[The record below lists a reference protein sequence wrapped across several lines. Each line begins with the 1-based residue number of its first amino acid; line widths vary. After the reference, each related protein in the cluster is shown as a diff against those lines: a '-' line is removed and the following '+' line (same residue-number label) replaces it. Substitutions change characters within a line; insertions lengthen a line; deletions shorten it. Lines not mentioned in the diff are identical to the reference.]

1 MSEVF
6 PISCISCRRKKIK
19 CNKVRPC
26 NQCKKRQICCNFPST
41 FRNIKIKEDELD
53 NLSWSGHGG
62 SSSSNV
68 SGESSSVGNSESDYM
83 GNQLVNS
90 HSRKLLTLAEEVDH
104 LKTAKSSISE
114 EHNKLKKKY
123 QLLLTQLNKYRRSS
137 NSNDKS
143 QESFKLKEPIP
154 ISGET
159 SELGDKYYGPLSSNY
174 MIKNLD
180 KEGNNDNDEKTD
192 IKDEGMG
199 IKSRKPSSDDLLQ
212 INESFSSQANQDLIK
227 KSLLKKPLPYLLSL
241 DAIIGPRNHSNTDL
255 EELNFNIIC
264 SLVDFFFS
272 YHPVYK
278 TFISKQQIVDFLNNY
293 DDMNDNEWENDD
305 DLLLLIM
312 ILLLLIQRLTPKEF
326 IDINLL
332 DNVESQTTKFK
343 KVKDHLTDILYHQF
357 EKIRHNLINEAI
369 ATIQSYI
376 LCTEWHFIEQRYEE
390 SWSMMFHT
398 CSISYSIGLHVM
410 GKFSLLD
417 EQPLR
422 EKDEDIT
429 RYKVWFALK
438 FISGQICSVLG
449 RPNPISIHVNSQILN
464 VSDPDRSKQDL
475 KKCRMTIAL
484 KIGLSECLKLSN
496 MMLIENFMTD
506 FTIKDLLELD
516 TKFKKE
522 IDALKWFIN
531 DKLYDNDNLVDD
543 RKIDS
548 MDEDSKYMKNE
559 EVTFTVDKTNLL
571 VDLIIFYIN
580 RAKLFQ
586 PFIVE
591 FKDPKDT
598 IMVVRLLHDSI
609 NKYLDC
615 TIYFINS
622 FLKQFGDKYKD
633 NEFEHLKRTNF
644 GKLLRV
650 YFPFLNSF
658 IYQGMLVVFT
668 FLHHKFKT
676 FVEYDESAS
685 SEDIN
690 YSEFLNKLFES
701 LNILLKLESNFAKM
715 TSYNNKL
722 WSSNITHLIRMNLEH
737 IEKIR
742 HKQSMKM
749 ELDRQKFES
758 DLDELQNQI
767 NLGHNSE
774 SDFQGF
780 NLRDPFWITNPDNLP
795 YHLSSPSDD
804 ENQRISSFKEKDS
817 SNSGPDSNESTFS
830 NNSEQQKHPQPLH
843 TSQVPPNMLVDD
855 FNSQAGAPFD
865 DIWSNDSSYPSK
877 STSTQSQPPQLNVS
891 SVLQQPPSM
900 PDSYDFLGM
909 PQQSLNFSHL
919 PNLSNNPGQMFGTL
933 NETIHP
939 TQLQRFSLDDSQQK
953 NIGSDES
960 EVFNP
965 GAFEH

>member
-1 MSEVF
+1 MNEVF

-26 NQCKKRQICCNFPST
+26 NQCEKRLICCNFPST
-41 FRNIKIKEDELD
+41 FRNIKINEDELD
-53 NLSWSGHGG
+53 NLAWSGHSGH
-62 SSSSNV
+62 SSSNV
-68 SGESSSVGNSESDYM
+68 SVENSNSESDYM
-83 GNQLVNS
+83 SNQLVNS
-90 HSRKLLTLAEEVDH
+90 RSRKLLTLVEEVDY
-104 LKTAKSSISE
+104 LQTEKSSISE

-154 ISGET
+154 VSGET

-174 MIKNLD
+174 MIENLD
-180 KEGNNDNDEKTD
+180 KEVNNDNDEKKD

-199 IKSRKPSSDDLLQ
+199 LKSRKPSSNDLLQ

-227 KSLLKKPLPYLLSL
+227 KSLLKKPLPYLLGL
-241 DAIIGPRNHSNTDL
+241 DAIIGPRKHSNTKL
-255 EELNFNIIC
+255 EELNFKIIC
-264 SLVDFFFS
+264 NLVDFFFS

-343 KVKDHLTDILYHQF
+343 QVKDRLTDILYHKF

-417 EQPLR
+417 EQPLK
-422 EKDEDIT
+422 EKAEDIT

-438 FISGQICSVLG
+438 NISGQICSVLG

-464 VSDPDRSKQDL
+464 VSDPGHSKQDL
-475 KKCRMTIAL
+475 TKCQMLIAL

-506 FTIKDLLELD
+506 FTIRDLLELD
-516 TKFKKE
+516 TKFKEE
-522 IDALKWFIN
+522 IDLMKWFIN

-543 RKIDS
+543 RNIDS
-548 MDEDSKYMKNE
+548 MDDDSKYMKNE
-559 EVTFTVDKTNLL
+559 ELTFIVDKTNLL
-571 VDLIIFYIN
+571 VDLITFYIN

-591 FKDPKDT
+591 FEDPKDT

-622 FLKQFGDKYKD
+622 FLKQFGHKYKD
-633 NEFEHLKRTNF
+633 NEFEHLKKPNF

-658 IYQGMLVVFT
+658 IYQGMLVLFT
-668 FLHHKFKT
+668 FLHYKFKD
-676 FVEYDESAS
+676 FVEYDESAN

-701 LNILLKLESNFAKM
+701 LNILMKLESNFAKM
-715 TSYNNKL
+715 ANYNNKL

-737 IEKIR
+737 IGKIR
-742 HKQSMKM
+742 HKRSMKI
-749 ELDRQKFES
+749 EHDRQKFES
-758 DLDELQNQI
+758 DLDELQSQI
-767 NLGHNSE
+767 NLGHNPE
-774 SDFQGF
+774 SDFHGF

-804 ENQRISSFKEKDS
+804 ENPQISSFKEKDS
-817 SNSGPDSNESTFS
+817 RNGGPDSNESALS
-830 NNSEQQKHPQPLH
+830 NNPEQPKHPQPLYA
-843 TSQVPPNMLVDD
+843 SQVAPNMLVDD
-855 FNSQAGAPFD
+855 FNLPADAPFN

-877 STSTQSQPPQLNVS
+877 STSTLSQPPQLNVS
-891 SVLQQPPSM
+891 SVQQQPPTMS
-900 PDSYDFLGM
+900 DSYHFLDM
-909 PQQSLNFSHL
+909 RQQSLNFSHL
-919 PNLSNNPGQMFGTL
+919 PNLSGNSGQTL
-933 NETIHP
+933 NDTIYP
-939 TQLQRFSLDDSQQK
+939 TQLQSFSNDDSQEK
-953 NIGSDES
+953 KLGIDES
-960 EVFNP
+960 EEFNP
-965 GAFEH
+965 DAF